1 MVGSITAVGTLKLAD
16 LKKSSSFE
24 IFDKHG
30 NDVTD
35 DFTIKFVGKPLTV
48 IKRIITIATAND
60 EKEYDGEPFEVPD
73 AWVSIGSLASGD
85 TIKVVTS
92 TSVTDIG
99 EYDNVVKVK
108 IYNSKGVDVSNN
120 YEIKYDYGT
129 LTVY

>member
-48 IKRIITIATAND
+48 IKRIITIATATD

-73 AWVSIGSLASGD
+73 AWVSIGRLASGD